1 MNILIA
7 GIPVAGLVSLI
18 LERDPKARL
27 WVAESRPFEA
37 EVSREISNL
46 QAKGI
51 SVTVL
56 TDNMLSALL
65 DHTYIDTIWSLY
77 IRKIGEQ
84 VEAINGALTAALLA
98 EVHRVPFGL
107 YPIAGLPEMVT
118 ARFGNVTIGVDGA
131 KYIDHAFDMVP
142 LNLAAEVIEHG
153 D

>member
-18 LERDPKARL
+18 LERAPKARL

-51 SVTVL
+51 SATVL

-77 IRKIGEQ
+77 IRKMGEQ

-98 EVHRVPFGL
+98 EAHGVPFGL
-107 YPIAGLPEMVT
+107 YPIAGLHEIVA
-118 ARFGNVTIGVDGA
+118 ARFGNVAIGVDGV
-131 KYIDHAFDMVP
+131 KYIDHEFDMVP
-142 LNLAAEVIEHG
+142 LNLAAEVIEH
-153 D
+153 DK

>member
-1 MNILIA
+1 MNVLIA
-7 GIPVAGLVSLI
+7 GIPVIGLVSLI
-18 LERDPKARL
+18 LQRDPNVRL

-51 SVTVL
+51 PTTVL

-65 DHTYIDTIWSLY
+65 DYTDINTIWSLY
-77 IRKIGEQ
+77 IRKMGEQ

-98 EVHRVPFGL
+98 DAHGVPFGL
-107 YPIAGLPEMVT
+107 FPVARLPEMVA

-142 LNLAAEVIEHG
+142 LKLAAEVIMPG
-153 D
+153 N